1 MKKVSHQGFGILG
14 AVIMMTVLSLL
25 SGAVIH
31 AIASSQVAQVNH
43 LVREQAFYNVQAGIE
58 YALKQID
65 DGVDPDGMQKTFAGG
80 TFSIAYNATT
90 GAATVSAN
98 KSGYY
103 ASASPT
109 YSVQLPSLSNEADCL
124 TVNVAGAYLN
134 GASTRLQGITLQN
147 TCANVT
153 NIDSMSVSWTP
164 SGSEKTQIIRIQSS
178 NVFSSSAGVVSG
190 ALVDVRQNNTTTW
203 WPISANTTHNL
214 SYIDFNTSVLL
225 KNFTLHFVMKDG
237 STKDAFVQFLAN
249 NQAACLQVDT
259 SQLSIGGT
267 GFTDYLGVTLHNA
280 CTGLALQL
288 SKMTLTW
295 SPNAPERHLRQVRV
309 SGVNLWSGSAHNG
322 DQITLNN
329 VSESVLSAGQTRAQT
344 RLRFDEDM
352 RGRNM
357 VVTYTM
363 NDNTSLVVN
372 YNLYAAHMASCL
384 VVSTSSTSL
393 SPNQKDLLGETWSNN
408 CTLAIV
414 VDKVASTWSPTA
426 PNSNLTQIRVDS
438 ATVWS
443 GSDASGE
450 EADIDDQVIPSGAM
464 LDVDRY
470 RFSPSVMTNR
480 CFTHS
485 MTMIDGTT
493 TNVGSF
499 CPH

>member
-1 MKKVSHQGFGILG
+1 MKRNAQLGFGILG

-31 AIASSQVAQVNH
+31 AIASSQVTQVNH

-80 TFSIAYNATT
+80 TFTIAYNATT

-98 KSGYY
+98 KSGYF
-103 ASASPT
+103 ASASPS
-109 YSVQLPSLSNEADCL
+109 YGIQLPSLSNEADCL
-124 TVNVAGAYLN
+124 AVNVAGAYLN

-147 TCANVT
+147 TCATVS

-178 NVFSSSAGVVSG
+178 NVYSSSAGVASG
-190 ALVDVRQNNTTTW
+190 TLVDIRQDNTTTW
-203 WPISANTTHNL
+203 WPIPANTTHSL

-280 CTGLALQL
+280 CTGVALQL
-288 SKMTLTW
+288 SKMTLAWTP
-295 SPNAPERHLRQVRV
+295 SSPERHLRQVRV
-309 SGVNLWSGSAHNG
+309 SGTNLWSGSSHTG
-322 DQITLNN
+322 DQVTLNN
-329 VSESVLSAGQTRAQT
+329 VAESVLSAGQTRVQT

-352 RGRNM
+352 RGRNA

-372 YNLYAAHMASCL
+372 YNLYAANMASCL
-384 VVSTSSTSL
+384 VVSTSHTSL
-393 SPNQKDLLGETWSNN
+393 SPNQKDLLGETWRNN

-414 VDKVASTWSPTA
+414 VDEVSTSWTPENPHTH
-426 PNSNLTQIRVDS
+426 LTQLRVDS

-443 GSDASGE
+443 DSAHSGE
-450 EADIDDQVIPSGAM
+450 EADIDDQVLSPGVT

-493 TNVGSF
+493 INVGSF
-499 CPH
+499 CPP